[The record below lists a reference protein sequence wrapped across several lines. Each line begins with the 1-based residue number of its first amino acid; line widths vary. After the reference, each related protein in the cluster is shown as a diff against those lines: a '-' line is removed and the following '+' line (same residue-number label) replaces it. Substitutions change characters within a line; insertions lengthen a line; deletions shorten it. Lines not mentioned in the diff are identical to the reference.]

1 MLELEVPELTDG
13 TVELR
18 AIARE
23 AGSRTKIAVFSKIQ
37 MLIQKEHGWSRGLRV
52 RQIVNE

>member
-1 MLELEVPELTDG
+1 MLELEVPELIDG

-23 AGSRTKIAVFSKIQ
+23 AGSKLKLQYLVTIQ
-37 MLIQKEHGWSRGLRV
+37 M
-52 RQIVNE
+52 